1 MIIRGEHMK
10 KKIINSKVKIFFA
23 IGLVICIFIT
33 GFSAFGASKI
43 NLQVIP
49 NPSENTI
56 KLTWDLDET
65 IIHFRVNPNNELEG
79 VMKVRPGIYDFLETL
94 GKYYEMIVFTTATS
108 EYADIL
114 LDSIEEN
121 KIYFDYRFYREHS
134 IIVDN
139 DFVKDLTR
147 IGRPLDKTIIVDN
160 MPQNFRLQKENGII
174 IKGFFGDDPYDT
186 ALIELTPI
194 LLSIAKEG
202 GDVRKSLAK
211 YRDDIVKK
219 VTSNISRQIH

>member
-1 MIIRGEHMK
+1 MMVENPNASVLASVVLRQNGQF
-10 KKIINSKVKIFFA
+10 NSIEPPYLTTKNLKPYT
-23 IGLVICIFIT
+23 LV
-33 GFSAFGASKI
+33 
-43 NLQVIP
+43 L
-49 NPSENTI
+49 
-56 KLTWDLDET
+56 DLDET